1 MATAT
6 KEMIPIIPSSA
17 KGPLGAAHLP
27 RLWTKLTL
35 GNAGMLAEGWDYCGH
50 GYDEMTINDLGLN
63 KDKLLEFVKTSK
75 PTYVQFEEWVA
86 ANGKTDGETI
96 KKHNSAI
103 FGYKHG
109 DDTVAGIR
117 KSTGLKHEHV
127 KDAVTLNML
136 DDLHEFHTRVNG

>member
-6 KEMIPIIPSSA
+6 KEMIPFIPSSA

-35 GNAGMLAEGWDYCGH
+35 GNAGSLAEGWDYCGH
-50 GYDEMTINDLGLN
+50 GFDEMTINGLGLN
-63 KDKLLEFVKTSK
+63 KEKTLEYVKTHK
-75 PTYVQFEEWVA
+75 PTYVQFEEWVVT
-86 ANGKTDGETI
+86 NGKTDAETI

-103 FGYKHG
+103 FGYNHG
-109 DDTVAGIR
+109 DDTCAGIR
-117 KSTGLKHEHV
+117 KSTGLKHMHV

-136 DDLHEFHTRVNG
+136 DDLNEFHARVTG